1 MPGQSDILCFAMS
14 SFRSD
19 EYQWKPKL
27 SNHNSLELKTSQ
39 KTEQEANMK
48 LNIQTVTQEALF
60 SDLSGEGD
68 MESLFQIL
76 VSCKC
81 YMNFK
86 IVCIVIDYT

>member
-1 MPGQSDILCFAMS
+1 
-14 SFRSD
+14 
-19 EYQWKPKL
+19 
-27 SNHNSLELKTSQ
+27 
-39 KTEQEANMK
+39 MK
-48 LNIQTVTQEALF
+48 LNIQTVSQEALF
-60 SDLSGEGD
+60 SDLSDEGD

>member
-1 MPGQSDILCFAMS
+1 
-14 SFRSD
+14 
-19 EYQWKPKL
+19 
-27 SNHNSLELKTSQ
+27 
-39 KTEQEANMK
+39 MK

-60 SDLSGEGD
+60 SDLSDEGD

-86 IVCIVIDYT
+86 IVCIVIDYTQFVQTTQFVYYSFIMNQILQPSFLYHPGTKFHELSF